1 MIYRSQNRIKK
12 KADVKTYLAVF
23 GVNFFIALLAFAP
36 MLIRDRGLFY
46 VAGDFNQQ
54 QLMFNTLINDTL
66 KGGGG
71 YWNWSIDLGSDILTT
86 MSFYNIGSI
95 FNWIAYLLPSEPF
108 MYIIPWIFM
117 LKYAVT
123 GVTSFA
129 YIKNYT
135 DDLGYAM
142 LGSVMY
148 SFSGFQAANIAFYH
162 FHDAVLIF
170 PLIMLAFDA
179 LMEKDRHG
187 WLALTLF
194 LACITNY
201 FFFIEEVLF
210 LVIYYFVRYFSFDP
224 GKAIRKLPFI
234 VLEGVIGTAMATA
247 IFIPSILSVVGN
259 SRTSRLISGSG
270 GLAYGSDYYT
280 CILRAFFFPAETMC
294 SVSVAKSTNWSSTA
308 AYLPLTG
315 VMLVMAYCHEKRKER
330 DWIREMILTLC
341 VFAAVP
347 FLNSIFTMLTT
358 AIYQRWY
365 FMFDLILVL
374 ATVKVMSD
382 RKKYDIERAFA
393 IDLAFM
399 LIFTAFLVLYPW
411 RWTGDNTSAINDP
424 DEFALLTAMGILGIV
439 ITLLALVLKLPEK
452 TRRIILLVGIAVY
465 SAFST
470 YEVTDRYQSATR
482 ANGNNAVTI
491 HETIEAAR
499 QLVQPD
505 DRYRF
510 TNDKNL
516 MVMPGH
522 LHGSGSF
529 CSTITP
535 SIMEFYDYLGLERS
549 VSTPDNIPEGV
560 AAILSERYTAYD
572 SKEVPD
578 YALQVSEYG
587 DKTLYVTD
595 NLNIPGI
602 GIVYDTYITETD
614 FSERAQQTKVK
625 LLMDSILI
633 RDEDED
639 EIRQVLDKTTE
650 NDASNIGITEQYLL
664 VEDMMNNE
672 VDSFSIGKDSFS
684 AHTDLEH
691 GAAVFFSVPYSEGW
705 SATVNGR
712 EAKIYYTAGF
722 MTVLVPEGASDILF
736 TYRTKGLDL
745 GIKISCAGFALL
757 AAYAVAMY
765 FVSKRIR
772 SSSPSEAPIC
782 NEQPEDVSQEQQPPT
797 E

>member
-12 KADVKTYLAVF
+12 KADVKTYLIVF
-23 GVNFFIALLAFAP
+23 GVNFFIALVAFAP

-54 QLMFNTLINDTL
+54 QLMFNTLINDTI
-66 KGGGG
+66 KSGGGF
-71 YWNWSIDLGSDILTT
+71 WNWSIDLGSDILTT

-117 LKYAVT
+117 LKYACA

-129 YIKNYT
+129 YIKDYT

-142 LGSVMY
+142 FGSIMY
-148 SFSGFQAANIAFYH
+148 AFSGFQAANIAFYH
-162 FHDAVLIF
+162 FHDAVLLF
-170 PLIMLAFDA
+170 PLMLLAFDR
-179 LMEKDRHG
+179 LMEEDKHG
-187 WLALTLF
+187 WLSVAVF
-194 LACITNY
+194 AACLNNY

-224 GKAIRKLPFI
+224 SKALKKLPYI
-234 VLEGVIGTAMATA
+234 LIEGIIGTAMASA
-247 IFIPSILSVVGN
+247 VFIPSILSVMGN

-270 GLAYGSDYYT
+270 GLAYGSDYYV

-315 VMLVMAYCHEKRKER
+315 VMLVLAYCHGKRKER
-330 DWIREMILTLC
+330 DWIRELIITLC

-347 FLNSIFTMLTT
+347 ILNSIFTMLTT

-365 FMFDLILVL
+365 FMFDLILIL
-374 ATVKVMSD
+374 ATVKVMSE

-399 LIFTAFLVLYPW
+399 IIFTAFLVFYPW
-411 RWTGDNTSAINDP
+411 RWSGEDTSAINDA
-424 DEFALLTAMGILGIV
+424 DEFALLTAMGVLGIV

-452 TRRIILLVGIAVY
+452 TRKIILLSGIAAFSV
-465 SAFST
+465 FST

-482 ANGNNAVTI
+482 ANGNDAFTI

-499 QLVQPD
+499 NLTQPD

-516 MVMPGH
+516 IVMPGQI
-522 LHGSGSF
+522 HGSGSF

-560 AAILSERYTAYD
+560 DAILSERYTASD
-572 SKEVPD
+572 SDEVPN
-578 YALQVSEYG
+578 YAIQVSEYG

-595 NLNIPGI
+595 DLNIPGI

-614 FSERAQQTKVK
+614 FEDNGQPTKVK

-633 RDEDED
+633 RDEDEE
-639 EIRQVLDKTTE
+639 EIRAVLNKTTA
-650 NDASNIGITEQYLL
+650 NDALNVGMTEQYLL
-664 VEDMMNNE
+664 VESMMENE
-672 VDSFSIGKDSFS
+672 AESFEIGKDSFRAS
-684 AHTDLEH
+684 TDLKDA
-691 GAAVFFSVPYSEGW
+691 AAVFFSVPYSKGW
-705 SATVNGR
+705 SAKVNGAD
-712 EAKIYYTAGF
+712 AKIYYTAGF
-722 MTVLVPEGASDILF
+722 MTILVPEGHSDIEF
-736 TYRTKGLDL
+736 TYRTQGLDA
-745 GIKISCAGFALL
+745 GIRISCAGFAAL
-757 AAYAVAMY
+757 AAYAVIMY
-765 FVSKRIR
+765 FRMKIVRTAEL
-772 SSSPSEAPIC
+772 SEAPIYS
-782 NEQPEDVSQEQQPPT
+782 EQPEVVSSEQQEPT